1 MQEYIESGFDGWV
14 LKLIDFKRLEAI
26 IVAIENEKIRAS
38 MLYGARNWDKGG
50 WFKVKSEE

>member
-1 MQEYIESGFDGWV
+1 VQEYIESGFDGWV